1 MANYCQTLQ
10 LVYPLWPS
18 TIIGFKIL
26 GFKSLIGNGN
36 KKVWP
41 VLGCTGNL
49 LDFGYWLKFWLSI
62 HEHVTSFPFTASKK
76 QVVFSIQKNVSLKK
90 KNTHPPLLYIRIR
103 YAVGYCIFQMQFLLP
118 YYPLANEV
126 AKGYRNATLRPSF
139 FPSFLPSFLPSFV
152 RPSFRNF
159 FLNTLGS
166 TSFNGF

>member
-1 MANYCQTLQ
+1 MFTKAVANYCQTLQ

-62 HEHVTSFPFTASKK
+62 HEHVTSFLFTALKK

-90 KNTHPPLLYIRIR
+90 KIPTLLCYILEL
-103 YAVGYCIFQMQFLLP
+103 GMLL
-118 YYPLANEV
+118 V
-126 AKGYRNATLRPSF
+126 TVF
-139 FPSFLPSFLPSFV
+139 FRCRSFV
-152 RPSFRNF
+152 TIYDNVF
-159 FLNTLGS
+159 
-166 TSFNGF
+166 